1 MDMEQNTALSGSE
14 VASKPRFPK
23 YRVVMILC
31 AAVFVISAVGLTV
44 SLASQS
50 DNTENTKNNK
60 PSGDAVTDV
69 KKLQGSWAA
78 DDVTS
83 YVFYDGKSGKLKTAV
98 REYDFDYT
106 LQNGT
111 LHVDFAEQTGSASVS
126 DADYT
131 CYLDGD
137 KLTLS
142 DNETGR
148 TYKLMRQK

>member
-1 MDMEQNTALSGSE
+1 
-14 VASKPRFPK
+14 
-23 YRVVMILC
+23 
-31 AAVFVISAVGLTV
+31 
-44 SLASQS
+44 
-50 DNTENTKNNK
+50 
-60 PSGDAVTDV
+60 
-69 KKLQGSWAA
+69 

-83 YVFYDGKSGKLKTAV
+83 YVFNDGKSGKLKTAV

-142 DNETGR
+142 DNETYR
-148 TYKLMRQK
+148 TYKLTRQK